1 MKLKNKN
8 LTVISISRK
17 GIFEAENVFCC
28 DNCGKVIVNYAT
40 VTDGEQKYIIGLD
53 CKKNL
58 IDKQIFADLKSD
70 NFAIKYEAKEKRAEL
85 NKVEKFLS
93 LATKENHELEI
104 SEFGVN
110 ILDKNKHGYFGE
122 GENVFYEDVNFI
134 KRNHLEE
141 FCKKLLQTTKKIKS
155 WN

>member
-17 GIFEAENVFCC
+17 GIFDSENVFCC
-28 DNCGKVIVNYAT
+28 DNCGKIIVNYAT
-40 VTDGEQKYIIGLD
+40 VTDGEKKYIIGLD

-85 NKVEKFLS
+85 NKIDKFLL
-93 LATKENHELEI
+93 LATKENHVLNI
-104 SEFGVN
+104 SEYGVN
-110 ILDKNKHGYFGE
+110 ILDKNKYGYFGE
-122 GENVFYEDVNFI
+122 GESVFYEDANFI

-141 FCKKLLQTTKKIKS
+141 FCRKLLQTT
-155 WN
+155 

>member
-17 GIFEAENVFCC
+17 GIFDSENIFCC
-28 DNCGKVIVNYAT
+28 DNCGKTIVNYAT
-40 VTDGEQKYIIGLD
+40 VTDGENQYIIGLD

-70 NFAIKYEAKEKRAEL
+70 NHVKQYEAKQKRAEL
-85 NKVEKFLS
+85 NKIDKFLL
-93 LATKENHELEI
+93 LATKENHVLNV
-104 SEFGVN
+104 SEYGVN
-110 ILDKNKHGYFGE
+110 ILDKNKHG
-122 GENVFYEDVNFI
+122 VFYEDANFI

-141 FCKKLLQTTKKIKS
+141 FCKKLLQTT
-155 WN
+155 

>member
-17 GIFEAENVFCC
+17 GIFDADNVFCC
-28 DNCGKVIVNYAT
+28 DNCGKTIVNYAT
-40 VTDGEQKYIIGLD
+40 VTDGEKKYIIGLD

-58 IDKQIFADLKSD
+58 IDKQVFEDLKSD

-85 NKVEKFLS
+85 NKIDKFL
-93 LATKENHELEI
+93 LLVTKENHVLNV
-104 SEFGVN
+104 SEYGVN

-122 GENVFYEDVNFI
+122 GECVFFEDENFI

-141 FCKKLLQTTKKIKS
+141 FCRNYYKPLNK
-155 WN
+155 

>member
-8 LTVISISRK
+8 LTVVSISRK
-17 GIFEAENVFCC
+17 GIFDTDNVFCY
-28 DNCGKVIVNYAT
+28 DNCGKTIINYAT
-40 VTDGEQKYIIGLD
+40 VTDGENQYIIGLD

-70 NFAIKYEAKEKRAEL
+70 NFLINYEAKEKRAEL
-85 NKVEKFLS
+85 NKIDKFLL
-93 LATKENHELEI
+93 LATKENHVLNI
-104 SEFGVN
+104 SEYGVS

-122 GENVFYEDVNFI
+122 GECVFFEDKNFI

-141 FCKKLLQTTKKIKS
+141 FCIKLLQTT
-155 WN
+155 

>member
-17 GIFEAENVFCC
+17 GIFDTQNAFCC
-28 DNCGKVIVNYAT
+28 DNCGKVIINYAT
-40 VTDGEQKYIIGLD
+40 VTDGQKKYIIGLD

-58 IDKQIFADLKSD
+58 IDKQILADLKSE
-70 NFAIKYEAKEKRAEL
+70 NHEKQYEAKQKRAEL
-85 NKVEKFLS
+85 NKIDKFLL
-93 LATKENHELEI
+93 LATKENHVLKLTED
-104 SEFGVN
+104 SVN

-122 GENVFYEDVNFI
+122 GESVFYEDANFI

-141 FCKKLLQTTKKIKS
+141 FCKKLLQTT
-155 WN
+155 